1 MKNFIKLLLLAAGMS
16 VMFHYP
22 MGNLLIILPSNILL
36 SPLNY
41 LQFLGLDAAFTLG
54 LLISCLILYM
64 FNIQQRY
71 TWSLG
76 FISLFIGIIFYTL
89 AQSFKLEISIYSLE
103 HVKEYGFNFK
113 YLIELVFFIFIS
125 IGFILIY
132 KSNLPA
138 KLTGKK
144 A

>member
-1 MKNFIKLLLLAAGMS
+1 ML
-16 VMFHYP
+16 HYP

-36 SPLNY
+36 SPLND
-41 LQFLGLDAAFTLG
+41 LQILGLDAAFTLG
-54 LLISCLILYM
+54 LLISCLILYI

-76 FISLFIGIIFYTL
+76 FISLLIGIIFYTL
-89 AQSFKLEISIYSLE
+89 AQCFKLEISIYSLE
-103 HVKEYGFNFK
+103 NVKEYGFNFK
-113 YLIELVFFIFIS
+113 YLIELIFFIFIS

>member
-16 VMFHYP
+16 VMLHYP

-41 LQFLGLDAAFTLG
+41 LQILGLDAAFTLG
-54 LLISCLILYM
+54 LLISGLILYM

-76 FISLFIGIIFYTL
+76 FISLFTIG
-89 AQSFKLEISIYSLE
+89 
-103 HVKEYGFNFK
+103 G
-113 YLIELVFFIFIS
+113 LVYIKI
-125 IGFILIY
+125 
-132 KSNLPA
+132 KTH
-138 KLTGKK
+138 LTH
-144 A
+144 